1 MNWVAEGILNRNQPW
16 QNWKPKYFSLKGSE
30 VCIYDTPPVSKHLHT
45 FDVTIK
51 CPLWAFSFTSSL
63 PYYPFFIV
71 DKCVRLQQKRANIQ
85 SIRSDVSCN
94 QGKWK
99 CWWEATLLSSPNSW
113 PRVSL
118 FLHGNQ
124 TRSFEGGKCL
134 AQSCLSHR

>member
-45 FDVTIK
+45 FDVTK
-51 CPLWAFSFTSSL
+51 VLNAPFERFHLLQVHHYTL
-63 PYYPFFIV
+63 FFIV

-94 QGKWK
+94 QGK
-99 CWWEATLLSSPNSW
+99 
-113 PRVSL
+113 
-118 FLHGNQ
+118 
-124 TRSFEGGKCL
+124 
-134 AQSCLSHR
+134 